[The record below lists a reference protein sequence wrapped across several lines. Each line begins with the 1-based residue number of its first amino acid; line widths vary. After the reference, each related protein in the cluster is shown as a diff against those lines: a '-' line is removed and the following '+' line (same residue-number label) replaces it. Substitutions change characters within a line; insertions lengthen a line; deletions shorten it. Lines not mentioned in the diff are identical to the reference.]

1 MTEPVAV
8 GLGFGANIG
17 DSAGTIARAVREIE
31 RRGVGRR
38 LALSSLWR
46 TPPWGRLDQPDFLN
60 ACALYETRLAPR
72 ALLAALK
79 GIEVDLGR
87 EAGERWGPRAIDI
100 DILFYGDAALDDP
113 DLVIPHR
120 ELRNRAFVLAPL
132 AEICGARVIGGATVA
147 DALARV
153 ARDGLS
159 IMHRG
164 NGWADLT
171 EGTRD
176 MGRDMSETIELTC
189 KDGMRISAYR
199 ARPQGKPRG
208 GMVVLQEIFG
218 VNHHIR
224 AVADKYAAA
233 GYLAIAPALF
243 DRVEKGVEL
252 GYGAEDRPR
261 AMDLRGRTK
270 IEETLAD
277 VAAAI
282 EAAKA
287 GGKVGVVGYCWGGT
301 LAYAAA
307 CRLPGVVAAVGYYG
321 GGIAGIAGEKPRI
334 PSMLH
339 FGERDKHI
347 PLTDVEKIRAAQ
359 PEVPVFV
366 YAADHGFN
374 CDERESYDATAAA
387 EAELRTM
394 EFFAAELK

>member
-1 MTEPVAV
+1 MVA
-8 GLGFGANIG
+8 LGFGANVG
-17 DSAGTIARAVREIE
+17 DAAHTIARAVREIE
-31 RRGVGRR
+31 TRGIGRR
-38 LALSSLWR
+38 VAVSSLWR

-60 ACALYETRLAPR
+60 ACALYETSLAPR
-72 ALLAALK
+72 DLLVALK
-79 GIEVDLGR
+79 RIEADLGR
-87 EAGERWGPRAIDI
+87 AAGERWGPRAIDI
-100 DILFYGDAALDDP
+100 DILLYGDERFDDP

-120 ELRNRAFVLAPL
+120 ELLNRAFVLAPL
-132 AEICGARVIGGATVA
+132 AEICGDRQIVGMKIA
-147 DALARV
+147 DALMRV
-153 ARDGLS
+153 DRAGLS

-164 NGWADLT
+164 DGWIGR
-171 EGTRD
+171 EGGTTA
-176 MGRDMSETIELTC
+176 MGETIELIC
-189 KDGMRISAYR
+189 KDGVKISAYR
-199 ARPQGKPRG
+199 ARPDGKPKG

-233 GYLAIAPALF
+233 GYLAIAPALL

-252 GYGAEDRPR
+252 GYDMEDRPR

-270 IEETLAD
+270 IDETLTD

-287 GGKVGVVGYCWGGT
+287 GGNVGVVGYCWGGT

-307 CRLPGVVAAVGYYG
+307 ARLPGVTAAVGYYG
-321 GGIAGIAGEKPRI
+321 GGIVGMAAERPRT
-334 PSMLH
+334 PLMLH

-347 PLTDVEKIRAAQ
+347 PLSDVEKIRAAQ

-374 CDERESYDATAAA
+374 CDERESYDAAAAA

>member
-1 MTEPVAV
+1 MAEPVAV

-17 DSAGTIARAVREIE
+17 DSAATIARAVHEIE
-31 RRGVGRR
+31 RRGLGRR

-60 ACALYETRLAPR
+60 ACALYQTRLAPR

-79 GIEVDLGR
+79 RIEADLGR
-87 EAGERWGPRAIDI
+87 RDGERWGPRAIDI

-120 ELRNRAFVLAPL
+120 ELLNRAFVLAPL
-132 AEICGARVIGGATVA
+132 AEICGARRIGGVSVA

-153 ARDGLS
+153 DRAGLS
-159 IMHRG
+159 IMVRGDRWAGAGEG
-164 NGWADLT
+164 NG
-171 EGTRD
+171 D
-176 MGRDMSETIELTC
+176 MGETITLAC
-189 KDGMRISAYR
+189 KDGAQISAYR
-199 ARPQGKPRG
+199 ARPSGKPRG

-224 AVADKYAAA
+224 AVVDKFAAA

-252 GYGAEDRPR
+252 GYGMEDRPR

-270 IEETLAD
+270 IEDTLAD

-282 EAAKA
+282 EAAKD
-287 GGKVGVVGYCWGGT
+287 GGKVGIVGYCWGGT

-307 CRLPGVVAAVGYYG
+307 CRLPGVAAAVGYYG
-321 GGIAGIAGEKPRI
+321 GGIAGIAAEKPRI
-334 PSMLH
+334 PLMLH

-374 CDERESYDATAAA
+374 CDERESYAAA
-387 EAELRTM
+387 AAQEAELRTM